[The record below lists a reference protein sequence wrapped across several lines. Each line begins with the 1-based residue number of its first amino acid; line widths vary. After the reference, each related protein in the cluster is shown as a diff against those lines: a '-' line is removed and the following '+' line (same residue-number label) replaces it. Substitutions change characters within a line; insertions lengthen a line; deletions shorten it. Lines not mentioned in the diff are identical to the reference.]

1 MNPNS
6 APIAAS
12 PSPATDN
19 LALDVAA
26 PGLGE
31 LEAEGALEAVPVD
44 VPLAVGVAE
53 EAGYVEPGAFI
64 SNGCDWAQIS
74 DLFNVLAN

>member
-12 PSPATDN
+12 PSPAVDN
-19 LALDVAA
+19 LALDAAA
-26 PGLGE
+26 PALGE
-31 LEAEGALEAVPVD
+31 LEAEAALEAAPVD
-44 VPLAVGVAE
+44 VPLAEGVAD

-64 SNGCDWAQIS
+64 SNGCDWA
-74 DLFNVLAN
+74 